1 MPADPSALLWL
12 LAGLL
17 VVAGVAGV
25 VLPGLPGPPLV
36 FAGLLV
42 AAWIDGFTRVSW
54 PTLVPLGLVT
64 LGVSVLDYVAAA
76 AGAQRVRASRLAIFG
91 AALGTIVGL
100 AFGLPGLL
108 LGPFLG
114 AVAGEWW
121 TRRDLR
127 RAGKVGLVTSLA
139 LLVASA
145 AKLALVFVILG
156 WFALAY
162 WI

>member
-1 MPADPSALLWL
+1 MLGWL

-17 VVAGVAGV
+17 VLAGVAGV

-42 AAWIDGFTRVSW
+42 AAWIDGFARVGW
-54 PTLVPLGLVT
+54 PTLVPLGLLTVA
-64 LGVSVLDYVAAA
+64 VSVADTVAAA
-76 AGAQRVRASRLAIFG
+76 AGAERMKASRLAVFG
-91 AALGTIVGL
+91 AALGTLVGL

-121 TRRDLR
+121 SRRDLR
-127 RAGKVGLVTSLA
+127 RAGKVGLATWLA
-139 LLVASA
+139 LLVATA
-145 AKLALVFVILG
+145 AKLALVFVMLG

>member
-1 MPADPSALLWL
+1 LWL

-17 VVAGVAGV
+17 VVAGVAGI
-25 VLPGLPGPPLV
+25 VLPGLPGAPLV

-42 AAWIDGFTRVSW
+42 AAWIDSFDLLTVA
-54 PTLVPLGLVT
+54 
-64 LGVSVLDYVAAA
+64 VSVVDYVAAA
-76 AGAQRVRASRLAIFG
+76 AGAQRVKASRLAIFG
-91 AALGTIVGL
+91 AALGTLIGL

-121 TRRDLR
+121 SRRDLR
-127 RAGKVGLVTSLA
+127 HAGKVGLATWLA
-139 LLVASA
+139 LLLATA
-145 AKLALVFVILG
+145 AKLAFVFVMLG